1 MGFIEKKFDLDETNL
16 HDVFFEYNY
25 VLKTKYRRE
34 DYMIRKNM
42 SIFSNDKLLEKYTAE
57 QNRLYNLAKELGG
70 TEEQLDKIQRATLDS
85 WIDISELIY

>member
-1 MGFIEKKFDLDETNL
+1 
-16 HDVFFEYNY
+16 
-25 VLKTKYRRE
+25 
-34 DYMIRKNM
+34 MIRKNM